1 MQAGTGRL
9 HGCRAGSAPLPV
21 RVGTSPPGVPL
32 FLPEPPEPSAVIQVA
47 VLPDRPWLSLSVPS
61 VHPPKSTTPSWRWL
75 APTLSLADP
84 GRLPTASPATLSR
97 SWVPVERAALL
108 RRRVLPHLAR
118 CCFSQQ
124 HFLPFCSTVWGTE
137 LNGPKHPEDIFATLD
152 LDPEVFGQGLCC
164 VYP

>member
-1 MQAGTGRL
+1 MGAELGLHSCPPAWGLPLQAFLSSSQGPQ
-9 HGCRAGSAPLPV
+9 SPL
-21 RVGTSPPGVPL
+21 RSSRWRS
-32 FLPEPPEPSAVIQVA
+32 FLTW
-47 VLPDRPWLSLSVPS
+47 PWLSLSVPS

-84 GRLPTASPATLSR
+84 GHLPIASPTTLSR
-97 SWVPVERAALL
+97 SWVPMEPAALL
-108 RRRVLPHLAR
+108 HRHVLPHLAR
-118 CCFSQQ
+118 CHFSQQ
-124 HFLPFCSTVWGTE
+124 HFQPFCSTVWGTE